1 MAKQNNSLTEL
12 QALEGIYEHL
22 STIDNLSDEIGK
34 ISTRLSKIEQTH
46 NTTLTTMTAFT
57 ESMTQSFEEMLKTK
71 AAEIPA
77 VLCKTETVQTVVREQ
92 FKETLKELNLKAE
105 VSLERSLKMDEQIE
119 KIKEIAKRSPL
130 LSLHLNLT
138 AKVFAI
144 ILALLL
150 VLGAAGYIWFINTPM
165 YLGDELYKSYARLN
179 YPNPG
184 AGYSTAYRLIEAGER
199 KQLKDEIRR
208 SKHRERSYIAYR
220 DTLRQLLNDPSIFI
234 NRIQYENSERL
245 IDYTDST
252 YIIKTA
258 HFRKD
263 GSIRIT
269 NDQRISTMA
278 DVRNTKGVKWKKIR
292 QRPVRSDM

>member
-22 STIDNLSDEIGK
+22 STIDNLSEEVGK
-34 ISTRLSKIEQTH
+34 LSTRLSKIEQTH

-57 ESMTQSFEEMLKTK
+57 ESMTQSFEEMKNTK
-71 AAEIPA
+71 STEVP
-77 VLCKTETVQTVVREQ
+77 VSLCKTEAVKTIVREQ
-92 FKETLKELNLKAE
+92 MTEALKGIDLKAE
-105 VSLERSLKMDEQIE
+105 VSPEYYERMD
-119 KIKEIAKRSPL
+119 KLIKRPPL

-144 ILALLL
+144 IMAVLL
-150 VLGAAGYIWFINTPM
+150 VLGSAGYVWFINTPM
-165 YLGDELYKSYARLN
+165 YLGDELYKSYTRLN

-184 AGYSTAYRLIEAGER
+184 AGYSTAYRLVEAGER

-208 SKHRERSYIAYR
+208 SEHRERSYIAHR
-220 DTLRQLLNDPSIFI
+220 DTLRQLLNDSSIFI
-234 NRIQYENSERL
+234 NRIQYENFERL

-252 YIIKTA
+252 DIIKTA

-269 NDQRISTMA
+269 DDQRISTMA

>member
-22 STIDNLSDEIGK
+22 STIDHLSEEVGK
-34 ISTRLSKIEQTH
+34 LSTRLSKIEQAH
-46 NTTLTTMTAFT
+46 NTTLTTVTSFT
-57 ESMTQSFEEMLKTK
+57 KSMTQSFEEMKSLKSK
-71 AAEIPA
+71 EVP
-77 VLCKTETVQTVVREQ
+77 VSLCKTETVKTIVREQ
-92 FKETLKELNLKAE
+92 MTEALKGIDLKAE
-105 VSLERSLKMDEQIE
+105 VSPEYYERMD
-119 KIKEIAKRSPL
+119 KLIKRPPL

-144 ILALLL
+144 IMAVLL

-208 SKHRERSYIAYR
+208 SEHRERSYIAHR

-252 YIIKTA
+252 DVIKTA
-258 HFRKD
+258 YFRKD

-269 NDQRISTMA
+269 DSPEVLTLHDARTMKKVRWI
-278 DVRNTKGVKWKKIR
+278 DVK
-292 QRPVRSDM
+292 

>member
-22 STIDNLSDEIGK
+22 STIDHLSEEVGK
-34 ISTRLSKIEQTH
+34 LSTRLSKIEQTQ

-57 ESMTQSFEEMLKTK
+57 ESMTQSFEEMKNTK
-71 AAEIPA
+71 ATEVP
-77 VLCKTETVQTVVREQ
+77 VSLCKTEAVKTIVKEQ
-92 FKETLKELNLKAE
+92 MTEALKGIDLKAE
-105 VSLERSLKMDEQIE
+105 VSTEYYERMD
-119 KIKEIAKRSPL
+119 KLIKRPPL

-144 ILALLL
+144 IMALLL
-150 VLGAAGYIWFINTPM
+150 ILGAAGYVLFINTPM
-165 YLGDELYKSYARLN
+165 YLGEELYKSYARLN

-184 AGYSTAYRLIEAGER
+184 AGYSTAYRLIEVGER
-199 KQLKDEIRR
+199 KLLKDEIRR
-208 SKHRERSYIAYR
+208 SEHRERSYIAHR

-252 YIIKTA
+252 DIIKTA

-269 NDQRISTMA
+269 DSPEVVTLHDARTEKKVRWI
-278 DVRNTKGVKWKKIR
+278 DVK
-292 QRPVRSDM
+292 

>member
-1 MAKQNNSLTEL
+1 M
-12 QALEGIYEHL
+12 
-22 STIDNLSDEIGK
+22 
-34 ISTRLSKIEQTH
+34 STRLSKIEQAH
-46 NTTLTTMTAFT
+46 NTTLTTVTSFT
-57 ESMTQSFEEMLKTK
+57 KSMTQSFEEMKSLKSK
-71 AAEIPA
+71 EVP
-77 VLCKTETVQTVVREQ
+77 VSLCKTETVKTIVREQ
-92 FKETLKELNLKAE
+92 MTEALKGIDLKAE
-105 VSLERSLKMDEQIE
+105 VSPEYYERMD
-119 KIKEIAKRSPL
+119 KLIKRPPL
-130 LSLHLNLT
+130 LFLHLNLT

-144 ILALLL
+144 IMALFL

-208 SKHRERSYIAYR
+208 SEHRERSYIAHR

-252 YIIKTA
+252 DIIKTA

-269 NDQRISTMA
+269 DSPEVVNLHDARTGKKIKWK
-278 DVRNTKGVKWKKIR
+278 DVR
-292 QRPVRSDM
+292 

>member
-22 STIDNLSDEIGK
+22 STIDNLSEEVGK
-34 ISTRLSKIEQTH
+34 MSTRLSKIEQAH
-46 NTTLTTMTAFT
+46 NTTLTTVTAFT
-57 ESMTQSFEEMLKTK
+57 KSMTQSFEEMKSLKSK
-71 AAEIPA
+71 EVP
-77 VLCKTETVQTVVREQ
+77 VSLCKTEALKTIVREQ
-92 FKETLKELNLKAE
+92 MTVTLKGIDLKAE
-105 VSLERSLKMDEQIE
+105 VSPEYYERMD
-119 KIKEIAKRSPL
+119 KFIKRPPL

-144 ILALLL
+144 IMALLL

-208 SKHRERSYIAYR
+208 SEHRERSYIAHR

-252 YIIKTA
+252 DIIKTA

-269 NDQRISTMA
+269 DSPEVLTLHDARTMKKVRWI
-278 DVRNTKGVKWKKIR
+278 DVK
-292 QRPVRSDM
+292 

>member
-1 MAKQNNSLTEL
+1 MAPRNIITETTAEAYVAQVL
-12 QALEGIYEHL
+12 GPKLE
-22 STIDNLSDEIGK
+22 TIEEN
-34 ISTRLSKIEQTH
+34 IEQTKLDQK
-46 NTTLTTMTAFT
+46 TALSTMITFT
-57 ESMTQSFEEMLKTK
+57 ESMTRSFEDMKNTK
-71 AAEIPA
+71 ATEVP
-77 VLCKTETVQTVVREQ
+77 VSLCKTEAVKTIVREQ
-92 FKETLKELNLKAE
+92 VKEALKELDLKAE
-105 VSLERSLKMDEQIE
+105 VSPDYYERMD
-119 KIKEIAKRSPL
+119 KLIKRPPL

-144 ILALLL
+144 IMAVLLI
-150 VLGAAGYIWFINTPM
+150 LGAAGYIWFINTPM
-165 YLGDELYKSYARLN
+165 YLGDELYKSYTRLN

-184 AGYSTAYRLIEAGER
+184 AGYTTAYRLVEAGER

-208 SKHRERSYIAYR
+208 SEHRERSYIAHR

-252 YIIKTA
+252 DIIKTA

-263 GSIRIT
+263 GSVRIT
-269 NDQRISTMA
+269 DDQRISTMA
-278 DVRNTKGVKWKKIR
+278 DARNTKGVKWKKIR

>member
-1 MAKQNNSLTEL
+1 MVKQNNPLTEL
-12 QALEGIYEHL
+12 QTLEGIYEHL
-22 STIDNLSDEIGK
+22 STIDELSTEVREM
-34 ISTRLSKIEQTH
+34 STRLSKIEQTH
-46 NTTLTTMTAFT
+46 NTSLSKVITFT
-57 ESMTQSFEEMLKTK
+57 ESMTRSFEEMKKTK
-71 AAEIPA
+71 AAEVPA
-77 VLCKTETVQTVVREQ
+77 VLCKPEMVQTIVKEQ
-92 FKETLKELNLKAE
+92 VKEALKEIDLQAE
-105 VSLERSLKMDEQIE
+105 ISPEYYERMD
-119 KIKEIAKRSPL
+119 KLIKRPPL

-138 AKVFAI
+138 AKIFAI
-144 ILALLL
+144 IMALLL
-150 VLGAAGYIWFINTPM
+150 VLGIVGYIWFINTPM

-208 SKHRERSYIAYR
+208 SEHREHSYIAHR
-220 DTLRQLLNDPSIFI
+220 DTLRQLLNDQSIFI

-252 YIIKTA
+252 DIIKSA

-269 NDQRISTMA
+269 DSPEVVTLHDARTW
-278 DVRNTKGVKWKKIR
+278 KKVKWRKIR
-292 QRPVRSDM
+292 

>member
-22 STIDNLSDEIGK
+22 STIDNLSEEVGK
-34 ISTRLSKIEQTH
+34 LSTRLSKIEQTH

-57 ESMTQSFEEMLKTK
+57 ESMTRSFEDMKNTK
-71 AAEIPA
+71 ATEVP
-77 VLCKTETVQTVVREQ
+77 VSLCKTEAVKTIVRKQ
-92 FKETLKELNLKAE
+92 VKEALKELDLKAE
-105 VSLERSLKMDEQIE
+105 VSPDYYERMD
-119 KIKEIAKRSPL
+119 KLIKRPPL

-144 ILALLL
+144 IMAVLLI
-150 VLGAAGYIWFINTPM
+150 LGAAGYIWFINTPM
-165 YLGDELYKSYARLN
+165 YLGDELYKSYTRLN

-208 SKHRERSYIAYR
+208 SEHRERSYIAHR

-252 YIIKTA
+252 DVIKTA
-258 HFRKD
+258 YFRKD

-269 NDQRISTMA
+269 DDQRISTMA
-278 DVRNTKGVKWKKIR
+278 DALNTKGIKWGIIR
-292 QRPVRSDM
+292 

>member
-22 STIDNLSDEIGK
+22 STIDNLSEEVGK
-34 ISTRLSKIEQTH
+34 MSTRLSKIEQAH
-46 NTTLTTMTAFT
+46 NTTLTTVTAFT
-57 ESMTQSFEEMLKTK
+57 KSMTQSFEEMKSLKSK
-71 AAEIPA
+71 EVP
-77 VLCKTETVQTVVREQ
+77 VSLCKTEKVKTIVREQ
-92 FKETLKELNLKAE
+92 MTEALKGIDLKAE
-105 VSLERSLKMDEQIE
+105 VSPEYYERMD
-119 KIKEIAKRSPL
+119 KLIKRPPL
-130 LSLHLNLT
+130 LFLHLNLT

-144 ILALLL
+144 IMALLL

-165 YLGDELYKSYARLN
+165 YLGDELYKSYTRLN

-184 AGYSTAYRLIEAGER
+184 AGYTTAYRLVEAGER

-208 SKHRERSYIAYR
+208 SEHRERSYIAHR

-252 YIIKTA
+252 DIIKSA

-269 NDQRISTMA
+269 DSPEVVTLHDARTGKKIKW
-278 DVRNTKGVKWKKIR
+278 KGVR
-292 QRPVRSDM
+292 

>member
-22 STIDNLSDEIGK
+22 STIDNLSDEVGK

-46 NTTLTTMTAFT
+46 NTTLTMMTAFT
-57 ESMTQSFEEMLKTK
+57 ESMTQSFEEMKNTK
-71 AAEIPA
+71 STEIP
-77 VLCKTETVQTVVREQ
+77 VSLCKTEALKTIVREQ
-92 FKETLKELNLKAE
+92 MTEALKGIDLKAE
-105 VSLERSLKMDEQIE
+105 VSPEYYERMD
-119 KIKEIAKRSPL
+119 KLIKRPPL

-144 ILALLL
+144 IMAVLL
-150 VLGAAGYIWFINTPM
+150 VLGAAGYVWFINTPM

-184 AGYSTAYRLIEAGER
+184 AGYSTAYRLVEAGER
-199 KQLKDEIRR
+199 MQLKDEIRR
-208 SKHRERSYIAYR
+208 SEHRERSYIAHR

-252 YIIKTA
+252 DIIKTA

-269 NDQRISTMA
+269 DSPEVLTLHDARTMKKVRWI
-278 DVRNTKGVKWKKIR
+278 DVK
-292 QRPVRSDM
+292 

>member
-22 STIDNLSDEIGK
+22 STIDNLSEEVGK

-46 NTTLTTMTAFT
+46 NTTLTTMIAFK
-57 ESMTQSFEEMLKTK
+57 ESMTRSFEEMKNTK
-71 AAEIPA
+71 ATEVP
-77 VLCKTETVQTVVREQ
+77 VSLCKTEAVKTIVREQ
-92 FKETLKELNLKAE
+92 MTEALKGIDLKAE
-105 VSLERSLKMDEQIE
+105 VSPEYYERMD
-119 KIKEIAKRSPL
+119 KLIKRPPL

-144 ILALLL
+144 IIAMLL

-165 YLGDELYKSYARLN
+165 YLGDELYKSYTRLN

-184 AGYSTAYRLIEAGER
+184 AGYTTAYRLVEAGER

-208 SKHRERSYIAYR
+208 SEHRERSYIAHR

-252 YIIKTA
+252 DVIKTA

-269 NDQRISTMA
+269 DSPEVLTLHDARTMKKVRWI
-278 DVRNTKGVKWKKIR
+278 DVK
-292 QRPVRSDM
+292 

>member
-22 STIDNLSDEIGK
+22 STIDNLSEEVGK

-46 NTTLTTMTAFT
+46 NTTLTTMIAFK
-57 ESMTQSFEEMLKTK
+57 ESMTRSFEEMKNTK
-71 AAEIPA
+71 STEVP
-77 VLCKTETVQTVVREQ
+77 VSLCKTEAVKTIVREQ
-92 FKETLKELNLKAE
+92 MTEALKGIDLKAE
-105 VSLERSLKMDEQIE
+105 VSPEYYVRMD
-119 KIKEIAKRSPL
+119 KLIKRPPL

-144 ILALLL
+144 IMALFL
-150 VLGAAGYIWFINTPM
+150 VFGAAGYIWFINTPM
-165 YLGDELYKSYARLN
+165 YLGNELYKSYTRLN

-208 SKHRERSYIAYR
+208 SEHRERSYIAHR

-252 YIIKTA
+252 DIIKTA

-269 NDQRISTMA
+269 DSPEVLTLHDARTMKKVRWI
-278 DVRNTKGVKWKKIR
+278 DVK
-292 QRPVRSDM
+292 

>member
-22 STIDNLSDEIGK
+22 STIDNLSEEVGK
-34 ISTRLSKIEQTH
+34 MSTRLSKIEQAH
-46 NTTLTTMTAFT
+46 NATLTTVTAFT
-57 ESMTQSFEEMLKTK
+57 KSMTQSFEEMKSLKSK
-71 AAEIPA
+71 EVP
-77 VLCKTETVQTVVREQ
+77 VSLCKTEAVKTIVREQ
-92 FKETLKELNLKAE
+92 MTEALKGIDLKAE
-105 VSLERSLKMDEQIE
+105 VSPEYYERMD
-119 KIKEIAKRSPL
+119 KLIKRPPL

-144 ILALLL
+144 IMALFL

-208 SKHRERSYIAYR
+208 NEHRELSYIAHR
-220 DTLRQLLNDPSIFI
+220 DTLRQLLNDQSIFI
-234 NRIQYENSERL
+234 NRIQYKNSERL
-245 IDYTDST
+245 IDFTDST
-252 YIIKTA
+252 DVIKTA

-269 NDQRISTMA
+269 DSPEVVTLHDARMMKK
-278 DVRNTKGVKWKKIR
+278 VRWKKIR
-292 QRPVRSDM
+292 E

>member
-22 STIDNLSDEIGK
+22 STIDNLSEEVGK
-34 ISTRLSKIEQTH
+34 MSTRLSKIEQAH
-46 NTTLTTMTAFT
+46 NTTLTTVTSFT
-57 ESMTQSFEEMLKTK
+57 KSMTQSFEEMKSLKSK
-71 AAEIPA
+71 EVP
-77 VLCKTETVQTVVREQ
+77 VSLCKTEAVKTIVREQ
-92 FKETLKELNLKAE
+92 MTEALKGIDLKAE
-105 VSLERSLKMDEQIE
+105 VSPEYYVRMD
-119 KIKEIAKRSPL
+119 KLIKRPPL

-144 ILALLL
+144 IMTLLL

-165 YLGDELYKSYARLN
+165 YLGDELYKSYTRLN

-208 SKHRERSYIAYR
+208 SEHRERSYIAHR

-252 YIIKTA
+252 DVIKTA
-258 HFRKD
+258 QFRKD

-269 NDQRISTMA
+269 DSPEVLTLHDARTMKKVRWI
-278 DVRNTKGVKWKKIR
+278 DVK
-292 QRPVRSDM
+292 

>member
-1 MAKQNNSLTEL
+1 MAPRNIITETTAEAYVAQVLGPKLETIEQN
-12 QALEGIYEHL
+12 
-22 STIDNLSDEIGK
+22 
-34 ISTRLSKIEQTH
+34 IEQTKLDQK
-46 NTTLTTMTAFT
+46 TVLSTMITFT
-57 ESMTQSFEEMLKTK
+57 ESMTQSFEEMKNTK
-71 AAEIPA
+71 ATEVP
-77 VLCKTETVQTVVREQ
+77 VSLCKPEVVQTFVREQ
-92 FKETLKELNLKAE
+92 VKEALEEIDLKAE
-105 VSLERSLKMDEQIE
+105 VSPEYYERMD
-119 KIKEIAKRSPL
+119 KLIKRPPL

-138 AKVFAI
+138 AKIFVI
-144 ILALLL
+144 IMALLL
-150 VLGAAGYIWFINTPM
+150 VLGAAGYVWFINTPM

-208 SKHRERSYIAYR
+208 SEHREYSYIAHR

-252 YIIKTA
+252 DIIKAA

-269 NDQRISTMA
+269 DSPEVVTLHDARTA
-278 DVRNTKGVKWKKIR
+278 KKVRWKTIR
-292 QRPVRSDM
+292 G